1 MSVKGFLREKGMQ
14 VGTAVML
21 AAPAVMCAA
30 GAVDGAEASGSSSV
44 VKIISD
50 AATGLKTDALSVSVL
65 CSGALRCSGASSRAW
80 PNNKVHHYLFS
91 PCGDGLNPFPLFF
104 S

>member
-30 GAVDGAEASGSSSV
+30 GAVDGAEATGSSSV

-50 AATGLKTDALSVSVL
+50 AATGLKTDALSVIAAGVGIGGVFWGAKVL
-65 CSGALRCSGASSRAW
+65 WSKFKGMA
-80 PNNKVHHYLFS
+80 K
-91 PCGDGLNPFPLFF
+91 
-104 S
+104 

>member
-30 GAVDGAEASGSSSV
+30 GAVDGAEATGSSSG

-50 AATGLKTDALSVSVL
+50 AATGLKTDALSVIAAGVGIGVVFWGAKVL
-65 CSGALRCSGASSRAW
+65 WSKFRGMA
-80 PNNKVHHYLFS
+80 K
-91 PCGDGLNPFPLFF
+91 
-104 S
+104 

>member
-1 MSVKGFLREKGMQ
+1 MVKNYECERFSSRKGH

-30 GAVDGAEASGSSSV
+30 GATEGAEATGSSSV

-50 AATGLKTDALSVSVL
+50 AASGLKTDALTVIAAGVGIGVVFWGAKVL
-65 CSGALRCSGASSRAW
+65 WSKFKGMA
-80 PNNKVHHYLFS
+80 K
-91 PCGDGLNPFPLFF
+91 
-104 S
+104 

>member
-14 VGTAVML
+14 VGT
-21 AAPAVMCAA
+21 AVMCAA

-50 AATGLKTDALSVSVL
+50 AATGLKTDALSVIAAGVGIGVVFWGAKVL
-65 CSGALRCSGASSRAW
+65 WSKFKGMA
-80 PNNKVHHYLFS
+80 K
-91 PCGDGLNPFPLFF
+91 
-104 S
+104 

>member
-21 AAPAVMCAA
+21 AAPA
-30 GAVDGAEASGSSSV
+30 AEATGSSSV

-50 AATGLKTDALSVSVL
+50 AASGLKTDALTVIAAGVGIGVVFWGAKVL
-65 CSGALRCSGASSRAW
+65 WSKFKGMA
-80 PNNKVHHYLFS
+80 K
-91 PCGDGLNPFPLFF
+91 
-104 S
+104 

>member
-14 VGTAVML
+14 VGTA

-50 AATGLKTDALSVSVL
+50 AASGLKTDALSVIAAGVGIGVVFWGAKVL
-65 CSGALRCSGASSRAW
+65 WSKFKGMA
-80 PNNKVHHYLFS
+80 K
-91 PCGDGLNPFPLFF
+91 
-104 S
+104 

>member
-30 GAVDGAEASGSSSV
+30 GAVDGAEATGSSS
-44 VKIISD
+44 
-50 AATGLKTDALSVSVL
+50 TDALTVIAAGVGIGVVFWGAKVL
-65 CSGALRCSGASSRAW
+65 WGKFKGMA
-80 PNNKVHHYLFS
+80 K
-91 PCGDGLNPFPLFF
+91 
-104 S
+104 